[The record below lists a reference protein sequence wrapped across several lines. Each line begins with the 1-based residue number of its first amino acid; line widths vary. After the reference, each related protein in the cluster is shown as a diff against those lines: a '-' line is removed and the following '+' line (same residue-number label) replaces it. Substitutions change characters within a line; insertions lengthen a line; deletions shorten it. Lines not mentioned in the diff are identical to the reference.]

1 MLPIYI
7 AAVVFKDDLSKLM
20 TCVVDGGDV
29 VFEWMNEWMNEW
41 LIEWMDEWM
50 NEWMNEWNEMKWNE
64 MKWNE

>member
-20 TCVVDGGDV
+20 TCVVDGWDV

-41 LIEWMDEWM
+41 MIEWM
-50 NEWMNEWNEMKWNE
+50 NEWTNEWMNE
-64 MKWNE
+64 